1 MRIKIMKGCGKM
13 NLKVRDKRQE
23 WKMKILKDWEKSY
36 NSILNG
42 SFKGAPAEKVFNEIY
57 NDVFIERRW
66 KDNI

>member
-1 MRIKIMKGCGKM
+1 MKGCGKM